1 MDEGHLRPD
10 HVTDDVKEGKRLPQ
24 LIGGAAPE
32 CAPSGFR
39 TRADN
44 RVDIKVAEQLRNPK

>member
-1 MDEGHLRPD
+1 MDEGHFRPD